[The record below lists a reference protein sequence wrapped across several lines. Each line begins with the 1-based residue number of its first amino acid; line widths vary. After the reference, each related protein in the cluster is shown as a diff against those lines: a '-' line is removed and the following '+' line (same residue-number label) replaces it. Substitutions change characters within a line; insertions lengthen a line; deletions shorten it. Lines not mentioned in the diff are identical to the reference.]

1 MYNEYFGF
9 TALPFQLTP
18 DHRFFYDSSEH
29 RKALAHLTFG
39 LHNPEGFVVIT
50 GEVGAGKTT
59 LIEHLLSNLD
69 ADEFIVGKIVT
80 TNLDP
85 ENLLKMIAYSFG
97 IEDVGDDKYLI
108 LRHLE
113 EFMRSAHSQGKTVLL
128 IVDEAQNLPFTA
140 IEELRML
147 SNLQVGH
154 HAPLQFILM
163 GQPQLRT
170 MLASKDLEQLRQRVI
185 ASYHLKPLT
194 VEETEGYIIHR
205 LEMVGWKKRPS
216 FTHDAF
222 KAIYDVTGGV
232 PRRINTLC
240 SRLLLASYLEEND
253 EISEQ
258 VVERIAQEQNSEL
271 SDDSVQNIKM
281 NAKEKSSPPAKKTT
295 KSMSQSKKLALK
307 VNAIE
312 ETIKN
317 FETFLKEHLEPKSS

>member
-1 MYNEYFGF
+1 MYNDHFQF

-194 VEETEGYIIHR
+194 VEETEGYIVHR

-216 FTHDAF
+216 FTQGAF
-222 KAIYDVTGGV
+222 KAIYEVTEGV

-253 EISEQ
+253 DISEQ
-258 VVERIAQEQNSEL
+258 IVKRISEEQNSEL
-271 SDDSVQNIKM
+271 SDAGGQDIKM
-281 NAKEKSSPPAKKTT
+281 SPKQKAATPTKKA
-295 KSMSQSKKLALK
+295 SPSISQSKKLALK
-307 VNAIE
+307 VSAIE

-317 FETFLKEHLEPKSS
+317 FESFLKEHLEPKSS

>member
-1 MYNEYFGF
+1 MYNEYFHF

-69 ADEFIVGKIVT
+69 TDEFIVGKIVT

-97 IEDVGDDKYLI
+97 IEDIGDDKYLI

-113 EFMRSAHSQGKTVLL
+113 EFMRSAHHQGKTVLL
-128 IVDEAQNLPFTA
+128 IVDEAQNLPFSA

-147 SNLQVGH
+147 SNLQIGH
-154 HAPLQFILM
+154 YAPLQFILM
-163 GQPQLRT
+163 GQPQLRA
-170 MLASKDLEQLRQRVI
+170 MIASKDLEQLRQRVI

-194 VEETEGYIIHR
+194 VKETEGYITHR
-205 LEMVGWKKRPS
+205 LELVGWNGKPS
-216 FTHDAF
+216 FTKGAF
-222 KAIYDVTGGV
+222 QAIYQATRGV

-240 SRLLLASYLEEND
+240 SRLLLASYLEENN
-253 EISEQ
+253 EISEE
-258 VVERIAQEQNSEL
+258 VVNRIAEEQNSEL

-281 NAKEKSSPPAKKTT
+281 NAKRTASSPAKKSTQ
-295 KSMSQSKKLALK
+295 SMSQSKKLAMK
-307 VNAIE
+307 VSAIE